1 MTSQVKAGLI
11 LGLIVAGAIIIATAM
26 STYFSPFQT
35 CVRSATSLFCNDEDC
50 APTVDEEWKLVASC
64 AGATPSNQ

>member
-1 MTSQVKAGLI
+1 MSPQVKAGLI

-35 CVRSATSLFCNDEDC
+35 CVRSSTSSFYNCEDC
-50 APTVDEEWKLVASC
+50 DPPTIYEEYLLVASC
-64 AGATPSNQ
+64 AGATRN